1 MYVPNQ
7 NRLVGMVVGSQ
18 GSKIKELEQRH
29 GLRINVQRPDEAG
42 QSAQRS
48 ITLLGP
54 AASAAECKRD
64 IEGIVQQ
71 FEVFQQRETMREP
84 LDRPGHGAQ
93 RGGGDANAH
102 GSAPHSSAPAAAKR
116 PAPHQPEDRGPGK
129 RPSYGQAP
137 PPQVGWR
144 PSPKGAPALPPP
156 FPGSAP
162 GPAAALGP
170 ARVGPPSLPPRGPP
184 ANPAPTGAPPLPPRG
199 GASAPQPEKK
209 QTVDLTAAQDSQD
222 QQDARAERKA
232 AIVAATRPTIKAA
245 LDGGRINRK
254 QYKKVAKA
262 VVDVVMQREKSGAKL
277 ADAKLQMI
285 ALTYVEKEATSKIE
299 AAVEASNK
307 GKKEEEEKKRQRQNS
322 SPPPPAVEEDSGSL
336 KRIRI
341 DQDLIQDKVATWM
354 Q

>member
-285 ALTYVEKEATSKIE
+285 ALTYVEIEATG
-299 AAVEASNK
+299 
-307 GKKEEEEKKRQRQNS
+307 GKVEKKRQRQNS

>member
-1 MYVPNQ
+1 
-7 NRLVGMVVGSQ
+7 
-18 GSKIKELEQRH
+18 
-29 GLRINVQRPDEAG
+29 
-42 QSAQRS
+42 
-48 ITLLGP
+48 
-54 AASAAECKRD
+54 
-64 IEGIVQQ
+64 
-71 FEVFQQRETMREP
+71 MREP

-262 VVDVVMQREKSGAKL
+262 VVEVVMQREKSGAKL

-285 ALTYVEKEATSKIE
+285 ALTYVEIEATAGKI
-299 AAVEASNK
+299 
-307 GKKEEEEKKRQRQNS
+307 EKKRQRQNS